1 MSRCPELEQLSTA
14 SASSLTAGQRLTSV
28 IVTAGL
34 QLPMSAIPPTVK
46 WDPGLAEIALL
57 GVLVQPPLH
66 TLVAEVILTLVAGV
80 PVGPC
85 IWHVC
90 T

>member
-1 MSRCPELEQLSTA
+1 MP
-14 SASSLTAGQRLTSV
+14 
-28 IVTAGL
+28 
-34 QLPMSAIPPTVK
+34 AIPPTFK

-66 TLVAEVILTLVAGV
+66 ALVAEVVLTLVAGI
-80 PVGPC
+80 PGRPC
-85 IWHVC
+85 VWNVC